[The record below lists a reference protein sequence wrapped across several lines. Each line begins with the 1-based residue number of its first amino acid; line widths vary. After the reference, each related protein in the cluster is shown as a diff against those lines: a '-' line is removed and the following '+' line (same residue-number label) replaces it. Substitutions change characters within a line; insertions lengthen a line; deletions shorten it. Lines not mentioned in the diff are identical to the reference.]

1 MKMSLESVR
10 NSKEAR
16 WGLRGVSSRG
26 DREQGQRLQGPI
38 STSEPPWWTAV
49 IRERGFA
56 EQVSAG
62 GMPLWEPRRA
72 PWGGQ

>member
-16 WGLRGVSSRG
+16 WGLRGVSSRA

-72 PWGGQ
+72 PHGGQ